1 MKLTNFKELT
11 DKNKIEI
18 PIIQRDYAQGREEEK
33 IIREKFL
40 ENIFEHLKKDKEE
53 MRLDLVYGRQKND
66 TFLPID
72 GQQRLTTIFL
82 LYWYFGRKEKK
93 DKKDIEFLE
102 KFTYETRASSREFC
116 QELVKSDI
124 EICESDELSKKIKN
138 EKWFLYFNDPTVK
151 SMLTMIDAIHERG
164 KNSNGYFEKLEKLKF
179 QLILLED
186 FNLEDDLY
194 IKMNAR
200 GKKLTDFEIFKAE
213 FEKFLEEKDKA
224 RKEKFTEKI
233 DTEWTDLFWKLGF
246 KKDDLIDEPFM
257 NYFYFISEM
266 LYFKTEAK
274 TEKDFENMKKNISGL
289 IKEIYFKDESI
300 EFFFKA
306 IENLE
311 RINEFNE
318 KYFSKDFEKDKLVLF
333 NKDLNLLKKLIIE
346 GDLNLQ
352 QKILLYAIING
363 KKDGMDKMN

>member
-1 MKLTNFKELT
+1 MKT
-11 DKNKIEI
+11 
-18 PIIQRDYAQGREEEK
+18 
-33 IIREKFL
+33 
-40 ENIFEHLKKDKEE
+40 
-53 MRLDLVYGRQKND
+53 KND
-66 TFLPID
+66 TFLPLD

-82 LYWYFGRKEKK
+82 LYWYFGRKEN
-93 DKKDIEFLE
+93 KDIKFLE

-124 EICESDELSKKIKN
+124 EICESNELSKKIKN

-233 DTEWTDLFWKLGF
+233 DTEWTDFG
-246 KKDDLIDEPFM
+246 
-257 NYFYFISEM
+257 N
-266 LYFKTEAK
+266 
-274 TEKDFENMKKNISGL
+274 
-289 IKEIYFKDESI
+289 
-300 EFFFKA
+300 
-306 IENLE
+306 
-311 RINEFNE
+311 
-318 KYFSKDFEKDKLVLF
+318 
-333 NKDLNLLKKLIIE
+333 
-346 GDLNLQ
+346 
-352 QKILLYAIING
+352 
-363 KKDGMDKMN
+363 

>member
-40 ENIFEHLKKDKEE
+40 ENIFKHLKEDKE

-66 TFLPID
+66 TFLPLD

-151 SMLTMIDAIHERG
+151 SMLTMIDAIHDKG

-233 DTEWTDLFWKLGF
+233 DTEWTDFG
-246 KKDDLIDEPFM
+246 
-257 NYFYFISEM
+257 N
-266 LYFKTEAK
+266 
-274 TEKDFENMKKNISGL
+274 
-289 IKEIYFKDESI
+289 
-300 EFFFKA
+300 
-306 IENLE
+306 
-311 RINEFNE
+311 
-318 KYFSKDFEKDKLVLF
+318 
-333 NKDLNLLKKLIIE
+333 
-346 GDLNLQ
+346 
-352 QKILLYAIING
+352 
-363 KKDGMDKMN
+363 